1 MLRRK
6 FIPIILITAI
16 LFITLAVAEN
26 LISEKL
32 SLKPLAQPV
41 ASEKI
46 AIRKAV
52 EKYVDTL
59 VKAYWQ
65 GTPMPLNEVATENQ
79 VRTIRLNMAW
89 NHFEKKQKLLPNLH
103 SLHISKVVTTGKKQA
118 EVYTDEDWSYR
129 YIEEATSKTAFQTRE
144 RYQVRYQLVKSSGEW
159 LVDSAKVLK
168 KEKVN

>member
-1 MLRRK
+1 MLRKK
-6 FIPIILITAI
+6 FIPIIIITAI
-16 LFITLAVAEN
+16 IFVGLAVGEN
-26 LISEKL
+26 LLAEKL
-32 SLKPLAQPV
+32 GFKPVAQPV
-41 ASEKI
+41 SSKKVAV
-46 AIRKAV
+46 RKAV

-103 SLHISKVVTTGKKQA
+103 SLKTTKIVLHGKKQA
-118 EVYTDEDWSYR
+118 EVYTEEDWSYR
-129 YIEEATSKTAFQTRE
+129 YVEEATGKTTFQTRE
-144 RYQVRYQLVKSSGEW
+144 RYQVRYILVKSSGDW

-168 KEKVN
+168 KEKVQ

>member
-1 MLRRK
+1 MLKRK
-6 FIPIILITAI
+6 FVPVIIITAI
-16 LFITLAVAEN
+16 LFVALAVAED
-26 LISEKL
+26 LISDKL
-32 SLKPLAQPV
+32 GLKPLAQPV
-41 ASEKI
+41 SSKEVTV
-46 AIRKAV
+46 RKAV

-65 GTPMPLNEVATENQ
+65 GTPVPLQEVATANQ

-103 SLHISKVVTTGKKQA
+103 SLHTTKIIMQGKKQA

-129 YIEEATSKTAFQTRE
+129 YIEEATGRTTFQTRE
-144 RYQVRYQLVKSSGEW
+144 RYQVRYILVKSSGDW

-168 KEKVN
+168 KEKVE